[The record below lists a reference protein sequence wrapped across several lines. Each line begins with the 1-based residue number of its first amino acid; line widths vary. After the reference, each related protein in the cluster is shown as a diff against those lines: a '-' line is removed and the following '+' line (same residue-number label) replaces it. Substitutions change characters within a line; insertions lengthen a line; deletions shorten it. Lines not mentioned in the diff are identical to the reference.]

1 MNQQQTYWP
10 VADQRF
16 PWLTRD
22 QISRIEQVTA
32 NYTGINKL
40 KAQQQLYQQAI
51 NQIKNQQVT
60 EERFW
65 AKNEMYSRSLDKD
78 TKQKNTDQ
86 SSIRLEDLAD
96 IVKNKYNL
104 NANTDTNT
112 VIDWVVRMAQDKNV
126 DINLLN
132 KYLDSWDKEFL
143 YDMGFEEKPEEKID
157 YLGLA
162 SAYFNPVWYIA
173 NKAWEYFWEH
183 PAEISVWAAQSPW
196 KRWYNLIGQWID
208 RAWKALAWKLEWTE
222 LADTVRQAAID
233 MFWEEEVKNYA
244 MQKQQEL
251 NNWTAFNG
259 REATDIRTPLLWDKA
274 NSQATQVW
282 ETIWDIW
289 TAIALSYPMATSLA
303 PYMWI
308 NTATQAWRTL
318 LLWATQW
325 AADMAAYE
333 YWANQEIASP
343 TELWVW
349 ALIWAWTPFVVP
361 MSSAIWKWVSNKYND
376 IIWAFKTA
384 SKEKLWEELRNLFS
398 KGIKPSS
405 AWIKTTSAQEKIY
418 DDAMDAVETIINNK
432 NNLKFTNANWEEIVW
447 KLPTNTR
454 EFAQAIQQTKQD
466 IYNQYNAIAQTAWKD
481 TRVNVDE
488 LVDEL
493 LKLKNDKAALLWNEW
508 LETSIDNWLRWL
520 SEIKDLSV
528 EQAQKKIQEINQ
540 KLDAF
545 YKNPNPNDVSKSSV
559 DALVKNKLAES
570 LDNSIESALWTSS
583 EYDSLKRAYSAL
595 KTIEKD
601 VNHRAIVSWRQSP
614 NSLVDSIADI
624 SSVESLLDVLSWSPV
639 WAVKAIWKQALKKY
653 IKWLNSSDN
662 MVQKL
667 FSKAEWE
674 LERSWTLK
682 TNQQILRQQEREY
695 QKWLSQW
702 SNKNYLPYKEWV
714 DDAWKTVIPWGE
726 RIAVTPEWNAVR
738 EWQINEVNTQKSLEN
753 GKNSEYNYNDLN
765 SNQIHN
771 DYNWTQWTR
780 EAEYWSN
787 WWRDQGI
794 LEDSSMTNWG
804 TSKGW
809 NWTSQQL
816 VRITDW
822 DEMVKLSSD
831 LQSRSSRWLFMDV
844 HDADH
849 YNKSI
854 NIVSPNKDAAII
866 VTPEKVWKNIWNF
879 IKADDAPKW
888 IGKDLMMQ
896 AIEEW
901 WNKMDNFWRFLTKYY
916 ENFWFKP
923 VARVKFNREYAPKGW
938 NYARDWEPDL
948 FVMMHNWDSP
958 EAVKANYWTYKHM
971 TDDELKSLP
980 EMDYDTALTYRDNK
994 IKLSQHPQNELKS
1007 SEDVLKYAEDNKDTI
1022 LELYKAE
1029 KWNYVNPDD
1038 FRDFINDNQRLL
1050 ASETQ
1055 DWASWLAEQ
1064 YFNQLLKENKNG
1076 KGLII
1081 AWWPWGW
1088 KWTSLKELWKRWE
1101 IDTEWANI
1109 IVDKTKGTK
1118 ELKKMK
1124 DNWMSIEWDI
1134 VVPDANWIVNNI
1146 IWRTISQNK
1155 KLWLWKWR
1163 TLPINWYWIPTH
1175 KEVAQIA
1182 KDLYNDS
1189 KNSKD
1194 FIVRFIDNTWKKEDI
1209 NIKDWVEWIK
1219 LIEEFQWKL
1228 ENITEWSVKKSVDE
1242 AYKKW
1247 DITKKQRD
1255 DMIKSITS
1263 ILFVWW
1269 LLYWANEES

>member
-1 MNQQQTYWP
+1 MNPQQNYWP

-22 QISRIEQVTA
+22 QIWRIEQVTA
-32 NYTGINKL
+32 NYTGMDKL
-40 KAQQQLYQQAI
+40 KAQQQLYQQVI
-51 NQIKNQQVT
+51 TQIKNQQVT
-60 EERFW
+60 DERFW
-65 AKNEMYSRSLDKD
+65 AKNELYSRSLDKD
-78 TKQKNTDQ
+78 SKEKTTDQ
-86 SSIRLEDLAD
+86 CNVRLEDLAD
-96 IVKNKYNL
+96 IVKDKYNL

-112 VIDWVVRMAQDKNV
+112 IIDWLVKKAQDENV
-126 DINLLN
+126 DIDLLN
-132 KYLDSWDKEFL
+132 KYLDNWDREFL
-143 YDMGFEEKPEEKID
+143 YQMGLEEKPTD
-157 YLGLA
+157 YLGMALA
-162 SAYFNPVWYIA
+162 YLNPTAYLA

-259 REATDIRTPLLWDKA
+259 RESTDIRTPLLWDKA
-274 NSQATQVW
+274 NSTATQIW
-282 ETIWDIW
+282 EWIWDLA
-289 TAIALSYPMATSLA
+289 TAVALSYPMAAATAWS
-303 PYMWI
+303 MWTA
-308 NTATQAWRTL
+308 TATQAWRSL
-318 LLWATQW
+318 LLWAWQW
-325 AADMAAYE
+325 ALDMAAYE

-349 ALIWAWTPFVVP
+349 AFLWSVAPFAP
-361 MSSAIWKWVSNKYND
+361 SISKWINSKYEEIMQSFRNS
-376 IIWAFKTA
+376 T
-384 SKEKLWEELRNLFS
+384 KEKVWEELKQLFS
-398 KGIKPSS
+398 KWIKPSS
-405 AWIKTTSAQEKIY
+405 LWVKTTTAQEKIY
-418 DDAMDAVETIINNK
+418 DDALDAVESIIKNK
-432 NNLKFTNANWEEIVW
+432 NNLKFTNANWEVIEW
-447 KLPTNTR
+447 QLPKNVN
-454 EFAQAIQQTKQD
+454 EFAQAIDQTKKE
-466 IYNQYNAIAQTAWKD
+466 IYKEYSSIAKEVWD
-481 TRVNVDE
+481 EVRVWVDE
-488 LVDEL
+488 LTEEL
-493 LKLKNDKAALLWNEW
+493 LKIKNDKAALLWNPE
-508 LETSIDNWLRWL
+508 LEKAVNNWLKWL
-520 SEIKDLSV
+520 SEIENLSV
-528 EQAQKKIQEINQ
+528 EQAQRKIQEINK

-545 YKNPNPNDVSKSSV
+545 YKNPNPNDVSSSSV
-559 DALVKNKLAES
+559 DALVKNKLSES
-570 LDNSIESALWTSS
+570 LDNAIENNLWKSEQYAAL
-583 EYDSLKRAYSAL
+583 KKAYSKL

-601 VNHRAIVSWRQSP
+601 VNHRAIVSWRQAP

-624 SSVESLLDVLSWSPV
+624 SSMDSLIDILSWNPV
-639 WAVKAIWKQALKKY
+639 WAVKALWKQALKKY
-653 IKWLNSSDN
+653 IKNSNSSDN
-662 MVQKL
+662 LVRKL
-667 FSKAEWE
+667 FEKADKEIGN
-674 LERSWTLK
+674 SGS
-682 TNQQILRQQEREY
+682 LRF
-695 QKWLSQW
+695 
-702 SNKNYLPYKEWV
+702 NK
-714 DDAWKTVIPWGE
+714 
-726 RIAVTPEWNAVR
+726 
-738 EWQINEVNTQKSLEN
+738 KSLEMP
-753 GKNSEYNYNDLN
+753 KNSEYNWIDLN
-765 SNQIHN
+765 PNQLEN
-771 DYNWTQWTR
+771 GYNWTNWTNQGR
-780 EAEYWSN
+780 IEWNVMDWWTNWGMVQEA
-787 WWRDQGI
+787 
-794 LEDSSMTNWG
+794 SMTNGWTAQG
-804 TSKGW
+804 WAWMVWEPIKVEKWEDMVNISK
-809 NWTSQQL
+809 
-816 VRITDW
+816 
-822 DEMVKLSSD
+822 D
-831 LQSRSSRWLFMDV
+831 LQSKADRWLFMDV
-844 HDADH
+844 HSAED
-849 YNKSI
+849 YNWYKNFTNWNKS
-854 NIVSPNKDAAII
+854 AAISVKPDWDI
-866 VTPEKVWKNIWNF
+866 INFVSTEKWAW
-879 IKADDAPKW
+879 
-888 IGKDLMMQ
+888 KDLMFK

-901 WNKMDNFWRFLTKYY
+901 WNKMDNYWVWLTNYY
-916 ENFWFKP
+916 EKFWFEP
-923 VARVKFNREYAPKGW
+923 VARVKFNREYAPDWW
-938 NYARDWEPDL
+938 NFEKRWEPDIY
-948 FVMMHNWDSP
+948 VMKHNWDSLDT
-958 EAVKANYWTYKHM
+958 VKANYWKYKHK
-971 TDDELKSLP
+971 TPEELDKLP

-1064 YFNQLLKENKNG
+1064 YFDQLLKENKNG

-1146 IWRTISQNK
+1146 IWRSISQNK

-1182 KDLYNDS
+1182 KDLYNES

-1228 ENITEWSVKKSVDE
+1228 ENITKWSVKKSVDE